1 MDPAYYGEYF
11 RNEREHWW
19 FRARES
25 ILRGQVARARR
36 QGRLGP
42 RPRIL
47 NIGAATGRSSEW
59 LAEFGDVTS
68 LEYDADC
75 CRLTRERTGLDV
87 VEGSILALPWPDR
100 SFDLTCAF
108 DVIEHVEDQVTA
120 AREMLRV
127 TRPGGML
134 FVTVPA
140 YRFLW
145 SEHDEINHHVRRYT
159 PGELRRLFADSEVGL
174 CCGFNSVLFAP
185 IAAQRLL
192 QRLVRA
198 VRPRGD
204 GPLRSDFTR
213 SRFPLVE
220 PALEWMFRS
229 ERLWLDRGV
238 GLPWGVSA
246 MLVARRA
253 PSASSAT
260 ASARKTP

>member
-1 MDPAYYGEYF
+1 MDAAYYGEYY

-25 ILRGQVARARR
+25 ILRGQIERARR
-36 QGRLGP
+36 SGLVP
-42 RPRIL
+42 ARPRIL

-59 LAEFGDVTS
+59 LADFGDVVS

-75 CRLTRERTGLDV
+75 CRLTRDRTGLDV
-87 VEGSILALPWPDR
+87 VEGSILELPWPDE
-100 SFDLTCAF
+100 SFDLACAF
-108 DVIEHVEDQVTA
+108 DVIEHVEDHVTA
-120 AREMLRV
+120 AREMRRV

-145 SEHDEINHHVRRYT
+145 SEHDEINHHFRRYT
-159 PGELRRLFADSEVGL
+159 PRELRQLFADCEIGL

-185 IAAQRLL
+185 IAAQRLM
-192 QRLVRA
+192 QRFARA
-198 VRPRGD
+198 VRPRRD

-213 SRFPLVE
+213 SRLPAVE

-246 MLVARRA
+246 MLVARR
-253 PSASSAT
+253 S
-260 ASARKTP
+260 